1 MQQIRR
7 RFSHAKQR
15 KDFFH
20 PHTMMPG
27 RLNAGIVYL
36 DRGMRIVQANAPA
49 TKILQSDREALQGK
63 DLKAF
68 LPAETF
74 AGLSRGCV
82 RAQRGH
88 EVINLRAPGPAPARR
103 SIRFRCLPTGAGFIL
118 ILEDITGK
126 ARRGVAGMTLPPE
139 KIAGLPRAAGSLQ
152 VANADYRAIFDAVN
166 DVIFI
171 HDPATGRILDVNKK
185 IADIYGYTQEETRRL
200 TVEDLSSG
208 IPPYTEEDA
217 QEKIRKT
224 LANGELMF
232 EWQARDKTGRLFWEE
247 VNLKKAFIA
256 GELRIVA
263 VVRDI
268 TERKQAQ
275 EKLRESQ
282 LFLSTLM
289 NNLPGMAY
297 RCRNDEEWTME
308 FASMGCLDLTGY
320 RPEDLA
326 GNRVISYGSLIHPDD
341 LAHVRE
347 ETQKSLCER
356 RSFRIIYRI
365 RAADARLKWVWEQ
378 GQGIFS
384 PQGEVVALEGFIA
397 DITEHKRIEERLRE
411 SERRLVL
418 AQRSGRVGI
427 FDWDMVSGRHYW
439 SDEMKDIYH
448 QPHDFDGTIESWKKL
463 VHPDDLRE
471 MFRKVQEATRMHLRE
486 IESDYR
492 IVLKDG
498 QIRWYTDRGVICYDE
513 SGRPVRTIGTTVDI
527 TERKRAQ
534 DALQEL
540 KDKLD
545 LKVKQR
551 TSALNQVVEKLKEQ
565 KEILQ
570 TVIDHIPAML
580 IFFDSRGKIGL
591 INREMER
598 VSGWSLEEAQNM
610 DFVTEGFPDE
620 EMRKVVLDAM
630 REGRTEWL
638 ELEAVARTGEKRP
651 SLWTHV
657 RLSDGS
663 VIGIG
668 IDISARRK
676 MEQDLQRLA
685 IAIEQA
691 GEGIVL
697 MNPHWVIEYVNPAFE
712 RISGYSR
719 GELIGRRVD
728 CIRENF
734 LDAASCEGFNR
745 ILAEGRTWSSHQ
757 RRQNK
762 SGQTVEAN
770 LTVSPVRDEKGE
782 TVNYVSVVRDVTREM
797 ALSRRMSQN
806 QKLEA
811 IGTLAG
817 GIAHDLKNIF
827 TPIVLNAEIAL
838 MDLET
843 GHPAYSLIQ
852 EIQEA
857 ARMGSD
863 LTKQIVTFS
872 RRSLKDKSPLQI
884 TPLIEEALS
893 FLRSALPATI
903 AIHPRLKAGNARVLA
918 DPTQIKQVMLNLG
931 NNAGYAMRKH
941 GGELMVELARE
952 TLSAQTASGISP
964 ELAPGAYVRIMV
976 RDTGEGM
983 DEAIMQR
990 IFDPFFTTKD
1000 KGEGTG
1006 MGLSVVHG
1014 IVLDHRG
1021 AITVQS
1027 EPGRGSTFTV
1037 FLPEVKRPDA
1047 DEKLASRP
1055 ARVG

>member
-1 MQQIRR
+1 MHQIRR
-7 RFSHAKQR
+7 RVSHAKQW
-15 KDFFH
+15 KILFH
-20 PHTMMPG
+20 PRDMMPG
-27 RLNAGIVYL
+27 RLNAGIIHL
-36 DRGMRIVQANAPA
+36 DGNLRIIQASNPA
-49 TKILQSDREALQGK
+49 AAILQTGPEPLQGRS
-63 DLKAF
+63 LKSL
-68 LPAETF
+68 LPAEVLDR
-74 AGLSRGCV
+74 LSRGCI
-82 RAQRGH
+82 RAQREH
-88 EVINLRAPGPAPARR
+88 TVISLETPAPARR
-103 SIRFRCLPTGAGFIL
+103 SIQYRCLSAGTGFVL

-126 ARRGVAGMTLPPE
+126 PLKGAAHPPE
-139 KIAGLPRAAGSLQ
+139 GTAGFTQAGVSLRKGEP
-152 VANADYRAIFDAVN
+152 DYRAIFDAAN

-185 IADIYGYTQEETRRL
+185 ITDIYGYTLEETRGL

-208 IPPYTEEDA
+208 VPPYTEEGA

-224 LANGELMF
+224 LVNGELMF
-232 EWQARDKTGRLFWEE
+232 EWQAKDKTGRLFWEE
-247 VNLKKAFIA
+247 VNLKKAIIA

-268 TERKQAQ
+268 TERKQTQ

-297 RCRNDEEWTME
+297 RCRNDEDWTME
-308 FASMGCLDLTGY
+308 FASKGCLDLTGY
-320 RPEDLA
+320 RPEDLKE
-326 GNRVISYGSLIHPDD
+326 NRVISYGALIHPDD
-341 LAHVRE
+341 RAYVWE
-347 ETQKSLCER
+347 EIQKALRDRC
-356 RSFRIIYRI
+356 SFRITYRI
-365 RAADARLKWVWEQ
+365 KAADSRLKWVWEQ
-378 GQGIFS
+378 GQGLFS
-384 PQGEVVALEGFIA
+384 SQGELVAVEGFIA
-397 DITEHKRIEERLRE
+397 DITEHKEIEERLRE
-411 SERRLVL
+411 SEQRLVL

-427 FDWDMVSGRHYW
+427 FDWDMLLDRHFW
-439 SDEMKDIYH
+439 SDEMRDIYH
-448 QPHDFDGTIESWKKL
+448 LPHDFDGTIESWKRL
-463 VHPDDLRE
+463 VHPDDLRA
-471 MFRKVQEATRMHLRE
+471 MFREFEEAVGRHLRE
-486 IESDYR
+486 VESDYR
-492 IVLKDG
+492 IILQNGEV
-498 QIRWYTDRGVICYDE
+498 RWYTDRGVIHYDE
-513 SGRPVRTIGTTVDI
+513 SGRPVRMIGTTVDI
-527 TERKRAQ
+527 TERKKAQ
-534 DALQEL
+534 EALQEL

-545 LKVKQR
+545 QKVKAR
-551 TSALNQVVEKLKEQ
+551 TRALNLVVEKLKGQ

-580 IFFDSRGKIGL
+580 IFFDSQGKVRL

-598 VSGWSLEEAQNM
+598 VSGWSLEETRNM
-610 DFVTEGFPDE
+610 DFIAAAFPDE
-620 EMRKVVLDAM
+620 QMRKVVLDAI
-630 REGRTEWL
+630 REGRSGWL
-638 ELEAVARTGEKRP
+638 ELEAVTRSGETHP
-651 SLWTHV
+651 CLWTHV

-668 IDISARRK
+668 IDISARRQ
-676 MEQDLQRLA
+676 MEQDLKRLA
-685 IAIEQA
+685 FAIEQA

-697 MNPHWVIEYVNPAFE
+697 MNPDWVIEYVNPAFE
-712 RISGYSR
+712 RISGYGR

-728 CIRENF
+728 CVRENF
-734 LDAASCEGFNR
+734 LNAQSCEEFNR
-745 ILAEGRTWSSHQ
+745 TLVEGRTWSSHQ

-762 SGQTVEAN
+762 SGETVEVN
-770 LTVSPVRDEKGE
+770 LTVSPVCDEKGH

-827 TPIVLNAEIAL
+827 TPIVLNAETAL

-863 LTKQIVTFS
+863 LTRQIVTFS
-872 RRSLKDKSPLQI
+872 RRSLKEKTPLQI
-884 TPLIEEALS
+884 TTLIEEALS
-893 FLRSALPATI
+893 FLRSALPTTI
-903 AIHPRLKAGNARVLA
+903 TIHPRLKAGNARVLA

-941 GGELMVELARE
+941 GGELLVELARE
-952 TLSAQTASGISP
+952 DLSAQKASGISP
-964 ELAPGAYVRIMV
+964 GLSPGPYVRITV

-1000 KGEGTG
+1000 KAEGTG

-1014 IVLDHRG
+1014 IVRDHQG

-1027 EPGRGSTFTV
+1027 EPGRGSAFTV
-1037 FLPEVKRPDA
+1037 FLPEVEGPGA
-1047 DEKLASRP
+1047 DDKITSRP
-1055 ARVG
+1055 AR